1 MAATAAT
8 FSDQQL
14 ESELQKLQKEISSD
28 EGKLQEARRRLDTAK
43 ADRSRIVDGIA
54 RGTVKDAEVSRI
66 KGDIDLIET
75 RIEGLNGLLASNR
88 SKASVIQDELNR
100 RANAAQAAD
109 RQKQFSE
116 LEARGKAAAMR
127 ITEKLVRIIS
137 EDVAEFDAIRQ
148 TLGREFG
155 DTGGFNLARQ
165 LARMV
170 YRRPGPNERTGP
182 ADVHLQVLE
191 SRGWVH
197 AETGNPNLRKMKTDD
212 GVFEYVPGG
221 ALQLTVVS
229 MRPQK

>member
-28 EGKLQEARRRLDTAK
+28 EGKLQETRRRLDSAK
-43 ADRSRIVDGIA
+43 ADRSRIVDGVA

-127 ITEKLVRIIS
+127 IVEKLARVIT
-137 EDVAEFDAIRQ
+137 EDIAEFDSIRSE
-148 TLGREFG
+148 LGREFG
-155 DTGGFNLARQ
+155 KAGGFDAARR
-165 LARMV
+165 LVKMV
-170 YRRPGPNERTGP
+170 YQHPGPNERVGVP
-182 ADVHLQVLE
+182 DVHLRVLQG
-191 SRGWVH
+191 RGWVH
-197 AETGNPNLRKMKTDD
+197 AEAAQPDLARMKTDD

-229 MRPQK
+229 MRPKK